1 MTENKEIKKVTDEV
15 SDNIDEKQ
23 YEEAL
28 ADFTKRLIVVELP
41 VTAENDFS
49 RYVKRVSGINC
60 ALAIIN
66 NETNTITLL
75 QDEFEAPYD
84 DFNLW
89 IIAIKNSTEISSI
102 NEDVSKDAQ
111 NLYVVT
117 SHSGRALVCCDEF
130 WDKLC
135 ERLGKLRLI
144 VSLYNREDKGTF
156 IIASG
161 IDNEEKMDMKQYLYV
176 ANKED
181 VSRQSYI
188 YVRNVGML
196 SEAALNS
203 EN

>member
-1 MTENKEIKKVTDEV
+1 MTDNNIVSNNDESIV
-15 SDNIDEKQ
+15 DDKA

-28 ADFTKRLIVVELP
+28 SDFTKRLIVVELP
-41 VTAENDFS
+41 KKAEGDFTK
-49 RYVKRVSGINC
+49 YIKRVSGINC
-60 ALAIIN
+60 ALALIN

-75 QDEFEAPYD
+75 QDDFNAPYD
-84 DFNLW
+84 EFNLW
-89 IIAIKNSTEISSI
+89 VIAIKNSAEMSHL
-102 NEDVSKDAQ
+102 NEDVSNKEQ
-111 NLYVVT
+111 NLYIVQ

-135 ERLGKLRLI
+135 EQLGELRLI

-156 IIASG
+156 IIAST
-161 IDNEEKMDMKQYLYV
+161 IDADEKMNMKQYLYM

-181 VSRQSYI
+181 ESRESYV

-203 EN
+203 ES